1 MSFFSGKEMIK
12 NITIISKNLINI
24 ELINKQDLENFIKI
38 FTVLDKHIAARTLFT
53 EEVRIEY
60 KQHNR
65 IEVVELIKD
74 TGFTYRDVEN
84 VLYHL
89 SKHGMKVPNSVI
101 ANTFFSAYNHA
112 LEFKD
117 IAFSFSEGFPQ
128 FNIRV
133 NKNTFIMTPMS
144 EENLELNSQNSK
156 MLIESLKSEKSIYD
170 CIVEENIIKIIVHSE
185 IHQAINSITESLIK
199 SCFLAREEEEKFKEK
214 LRQLAFKDQAF
225 VEYSSIKT
233 IHRYPNN
240 HPLREYE
247 SVIKDI
253 EDILCDFIIN
263 ENSEF
268 TIEQLNRLGS
278 EVSPNTPKIITKTID
293 KLVKFH

>member
-84 VLYHL
+84 VLNHL
-89 SKHGMKVPNSVI
+89 SNHGMKVPSSVI
-101 ANTFFSAYNHA
+101 ASTLSSSYNHA
-112 LEFKD
+112 LESKD
-117 IAFSFSEGFPQ
+117 VAFACSEGLPQ
-128 FNIRV
+128 FYIRV
-133 NKNTFIMTPMS
+133 NKNTFIMTPIS

-156 MLIESLKSEKSIYD
+156 MLIESLKSEKSTYD
-170 CIVEENIIKIIVHSE
+170 CIVEENIIKVIVHSE
-185 IHQAINSITESLIK
+185 IHQAINSIIKSLIK
-199 SCFLAREEEEKFKEK
+199 SCLLARDEEKKFKEK

-233 IHRYPNN
+233 IHRYPNS
-240 HPLREYE
+240 HPLRKHE
-247 SVIKDI
+247 SVIKNI
-253 EDILCDFIIN
+253 ENILCDFIVN
-263 ENSEF
+263 ENSKSA
-268 TIEQLNRLGS
+268 IEQLDRLS
-278 EVSPNTPKIITKTID
+278 STISPNTPRIITKTID